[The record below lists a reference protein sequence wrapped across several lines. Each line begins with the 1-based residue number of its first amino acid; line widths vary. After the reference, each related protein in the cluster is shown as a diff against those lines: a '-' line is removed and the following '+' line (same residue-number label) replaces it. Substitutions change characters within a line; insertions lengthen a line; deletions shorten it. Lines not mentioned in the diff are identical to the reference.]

1 MSRKK
6 SKPKNSGRI
15 NRRQETI
22 DKRSL
27 GSLKYLEY
35 QIHAEQVPQS
45 KENKENRAGVREIR
59 RMFESGQYREYK
71 IEGGISHE

>member
-45 KENKENRAGVREIR
+45 KENRAGVITPAPKTDHKNTG
-59 RMFESGQYREYK
+59 EST
-71 IEGGISHE
+71 

>member
-27 GSLKYLEY
+27 GSLKYLEH

-45 KENKENRAGVREIR
+45 KENRAGDIIPTPETDHKRNTG
-59 RMFESGQYREYK
+59 ES
-71 IEGGISHE
+71 I

>member
-6 SKPKNSGRI
+6 SKPKNSRRI

-22 DKRSL
+22 DRRSL

-45 KENKENRAGVREIR
+45 KENRDEVRENR
-59 RMFESGQYREYK
+59 
-71 IEGGISHE
+71 IEGGIRHE

>member
-35 QIHAEQVPQS
+35 QVHAEQVPQS
-45 KENKENRAGVREIR
+45 KENPAGDITPAPKTDHKRNTG
-59 RMFESGQYREYK
+59 ESK
-71 IEGGISHE
+71 

>member
-27 GSLKYLEY
+27 GS
-35 QIHAEQVPQS
+35 QIS
-45 KENKENRAGVREIR
+45 GVSDTR
-59 RMFESGQYREYK
+59 RTSAAK
-71 IEGGISHE
+71 

>member
-27 GSLKYLEY
+27 GSLRYLEY

-45 KENKENRAGVREIR
+45 KENPAGVITPAP
-59 RMFESGQYREYK
+59 K
-71 IEGGISHE
+71 TDHKTNTGGSI

>member
-22 DKRSL
+22 DKQSL

-35 QIHAEQVPQS
+35 QIHNEQRSQD
-45 KENKENRAGVREIR
+45 KENRTNPKRNTGTG
-59 RMFESGQYREYK
+59 ESK
-71 IEGGISHE
+71 

>member
-35 QIHAEQVPQS
+35 HIHNEQRSQD
-45 KENKENRAGVREIR
+45 KEN
-59 RMFESGQYREYK
+59 
-71 IEGGISHE
+71 

>member
-45 KENKENRAGVREIR
+45 KENPAGVITPAP
-59 RMFESGQYREYK
+59 K
-71 IEGGISHE
+71 TDHKTNTGGSI

>member
-1 MSRKK
+1 MSRKTGNPNNRK
-6 SKPKNSGRI
+6 R

-22 DKRSL
+22 DRRSL

-45 KENKENRAGVREIR
+45 KENRAGSITPAPKTDHKRNT
-59 RMFESGQYREYK
+59 
-71 IEGGISHE
+71 

>member
-6 SKPKNSGRI
+6 SKPKNSRRI

-45 KENKENRAGVREIR
+45 KENRAASHKTDHKRNTG
-59 RMFESGQYREYK
+59 ES
-71 IEGGISHE
+71 I

>member
-45 KENKENRAGVREIR
+45 KENRAGDNTPAPKTDHKTNTG
-59 RMFESGQYREYK
+59 ESV
-71 IEGGISHE
+71 

>member
-45 KENKENRAGVREIR
+45 KENPAGDITPAPKTDHKTSTG
-59 RMFESGQYREYK
+59 ES
-71 IEGGISHE
+71 I

>member
-45 KENKENRAGVREIR
+45 KENPGEDNTPAPKTDHKNTG
-59 RMFESGQYREYK
+59 EST
-71 IEGGISHE
+71 

>member
-45 KENKENRAGVREIR
+45 KENRTGDIIPTPETDPKRNTGE
-59 RMFESGQYREYK
+59 
-71 IEGGISHE
+71 

>member
-45 KENKENRAGVREIR
+45 KENRAGGITPAPKTDHKTNTG
-59 RMFESGQYREYK
+59 ES
-71 IEGGISHE
+71 I